1 MTRQHH
7 WRWRTTVR
15 VSRQHHSSYIT
26 DAPIFRPDTI
36 DVMVERTSLQ
46 DSCSLYVHAHS
57 RFLRLARRGRRLGV
71 KHRHPD
77 LSSDCSLPWPDVR
90 YVSLRFPSSSFVIV
104 LARLVVV
111 REVMFNVSFAVH
123 HPQRTRVHLFE
134 PSPLLR
140 LGARDAGIAG

>member
-1 MTRQHH
+1 M
-7 WRWRTTVR
+7 
-15 VSRQHHSSYIT
+15 
-26 DAPIFRPDTI
+26 
-36 DVMVERTSLQ
+36 
-46 DSCSLYVHAHS
+46 
-57 RFLRLARRGRRLGV
+57 

-134 PSPLLR
+134 PSLLLR